1 MRICILT
8 TSYPRSETDPS
19 GNFVAALAEEL
30 QRRGDTMPTVYA
42 PGCAEAPARET
53 VRGVPVRRLTY
64 FLPRRWQKLAY
75 GEGIPWNLRASK
87 LAWLN
92 IPFFLGAFARSA
104 LAAGWRAD
112 IIHAHW
118 GILGAL
124 AIVLRPFHRRPVAV
138 SIQGSDLASK
148 MSLIRRVTEF
158 AIRRADAVMTPSA
171 EFWRQCQA
179 ISPHP
184 DRCFCLLHGVP
195 CPEEQELASLRRQKA
210 TAPPGGR
217 IVTVGRL
224 IAERKHDLL
233 IRAVARA
240 RKRFPSVRLDV
251 VGGGERRG
259 MLEQLARD
267 LGAGDC
273 VRVHGLVPRIADFLL
288 DADLYVSPTTV
299 DNFGTAVAE
308 AAMYGLPVVTTR
320 VGFPGELVVEGQT
333 GYVVPPDDEDALY
346 EAIVR
351 VLARGPDEQAEM
363 GRRMRQ
369 RALELGLTW
378 PIAAAKAREIFQGC
392 IDKKVGS
399 KKVAG
404 SR

>member
-8 TSYPRSETDPS
+8 TSYPRSATDPS

-30 QRRGDTMPTVYA
+30 QRRGDTDPAVFA
-42 PGCAEAPARET
+42 PGCAEAPTRED

-75 GEGIPWNLRASK
+75 GDGIPWNLRASK

-92 IPFFLGAFARSA
+92 IPFFLGAFARTV
-104 LAAGWRAD
+104 LGAGRRSD

-148 MSLIRRVTEF
+148 MSLIRRVTKF

-171 EFWRQCQA
+171 QFWRQCQA

-184 DRCFCLLHGVP
+184 ERCFCLLHGVP
-195 CPEEQELASLRRQKA
+195 CPEEAELASLRRQKA
-210 TAPPGGR
+210 TAEPGGR

-224 IAERKHDLL
+224 IAERRHDLL

-240 RKRFPSVRLDV
+240 RKQFPNVRLDV
-251 VGGGERRG
+251 VGGGERQAA
-259 MLEQLARD
+259 LEALARE

-273 VRVHGLVPRIADFLL
+273 VRIHGLVPRIADYLL

-308 AAMYGLPVVTTR
+308 AAMYGLAVVTTR
-320 VGFPGELVVEGQT
+320 VGFPAELVEEGRT
-333 GYVVPPDDEDALY
+333 GYVVPPADEDALY

-351 VLARGPDEQAEM
+351 VLALGAAGQAEM
-363 GRRMRQ
+363 GRLMRQ
-369 RALELGLTW
+369 RALDLGLTW
-378 PIAAAKAREIFQGC
+378 PIAAGKAREIFQAC
-392 IDKKVGS
+392 IERRGVRRTVGP
-399 KKVAG
+399 
-404 SR
+404 

>member
-1 MRICILT
+1 
-8 TSYPRSETDPS
+8 
-19 GNFVAALAEEL
+19 VAALAEEL
-30 QRRGDTMPTVYA
+30 KRRGDTDPMVFA
-42 PGCAEAPARET
+42 PGCAEAPAREI

-75 GEGIPWNLRASK
+75 GDGIPWNLRASK

-92 IPFFLGAFARSA
+92 IPFFLGAFARA
-104 LAAGWRAD
+104 VLGAGRRSD

-124 AIVLRPFHRRPVAV
+124 AIVLRPIHRRPVAV

-148 MSLIRRVTEF
+148 LSLIRRVTEF

-195 CPEEQELASLRRQKA
+195 CPGQEELASLRLRKA

-224 IAERKHDLL
+224 IAERRHDLL

-240 RKRFPSVRLDV
+240 RKQFPHVRLDV
-251 VGGGERRG
+251 VGGGERRAA
-259 MLEQLARD
+259 LEQLARD

-273 VRVHGLVPRIADFLL
+273 VRIHGLVPSIAEYLL

-308 AAMYGLPVVTTR
+308 AAMYALPVVTTR
-320 VGFPGELVVEGQT
+320 VGFPGELVVDGRT
-333 GYVVPPDDEDALY
+333 GYVVPPGEEDALY
-346 EAIVR
+346 EAIIR
-351 VLARGPDEQAEM
+351 VLARPPAEQAEM
-363 GRRMRQ
+363 GRRRRR

-378 PIAAAKAREIFQGC
+378 PVAAAKARDIFQAC
-392 IDKKVGS
+392 IERRGRR
-399 KKVAG
+399 G
-404 SR
+404 LTGG